1 MEKKNEGT
9 KTVEEIKKF
18 EAEQEKVRAL
28 FAATKDA
35 VTLQNLTKS
44 ENRTYTSFSQ
54 ELIRNYLKSPF
65 RNQDN
70 LRNLSQFLYRMS
82 QQYRRLIQFYAEMID
97 LGAYYLT
104 PPREMVEN
112 EDIEGAK
119 QLFFDT
125 AEVVKKLGLKE
136 QLYKLILKA
145 WREDAAYGYCYY
157 SEDEGL
163 YIMPLDAQYCKIS
176 SVNLDGSMNFSYDF
190 SFFRS
195 HSDYLEYWD
204 SEFQKKYNSYQTNPD
219 LRWQELDP
227 ERTVCFKINTEDL
240 ILELPP
246 FVALFEP
253 LVRLLDVAELQN
265 VRDELSAYMLL
276 VARLEHLQGSTTP
289 DEYSTDIDTAIAY
302 FNRLSE
308 ALPDYVNA
316 VLSPVPIDAIQFK
329 DTNGTDQEDMLAR
342 SMDNLFATSGGYQ
355 ILGSKESN
363 SSILN
368 AQIIADSIA
377 GLKPLLAQIEKWTN
391 RYLTYIMGDH
401 FTVNYIEVTPYNK
414 KDVKE
419 QLLKSAQYGSPVKLA
434 LASLD
439 GLSPLDALGSEF
451 LENKCLELHKNWI
464 PLQSSFTSSG
474 AVDGTDEVEGGRPE
488 KDVTDL
494 TDEGESTRS
503 GDKNN
508 A

>member
-1 MEKKNEGT
+1 MEKKNEVT

-82 QQYRRLIQFYAEMID
+82 QQYRRLIQFYTEMID
-97 LGAYYLT
+97 LGAYSLI

-119 QLFFDT
+119 QLFFET
-125 AEVVKKLGLKE
+125 AYVVDKLGLKE
-136 QLYKLILKA
+136 ELYKMILKA
-145 WREDAAYGYCYY
+145 WREDASYGYCYY

-176 SVNLDGSMNFSYDF
+176 SVNLDGTYNFAFNFQY
-190 SFFRS
+190 FRS

-204 SEFQKKYNSYQTNPD
+204 SEFQTKYNAYQKDNN
-219 LRWQELDP
+219 LQWQELDP
-227 ERTVCFKINTEDL
+227 EKTICLKVNTEDL
-240 ILELPP
+240 ALELPP

-276 VARLEHLQGSTTP
+276 VARLEHLQGSSNP
-289 DEYSTDIDTAIAY
+289 DEYSTDIETAIAY
-302 FNRLSE
+302 FNKLSE

-368 AQIIADSIA
+368 AQIIADSMS

-391 RYLTYIMGDH
+391 RYLTYIIGDH
-401 FTVNYIEVTPYNK
+401 FTVKYIEVTPYNK

-419 QLLKSAQYGSPVKLA
+419 QLLKSAQYGIPVKLA
-434 LASLD
+434 VASLD
-439 GLSPLDALGSEF
+439 GFSPLETRGLEF
-451 LENKCLELHKNWI
+451 LENSCLELHKGWI
-464 PLQSSFTSSG
+464 PLQSSFTSTG
-474 AVDGTDEVEGGRPE
+474 ITDGTDPVTGGAPE

-494 TDEGESTRS
+494 TDEGADTRDS
-503 GDKNN
+503 DKNS
-508 A
+508 